1 MSGKRRKQTPEFR
14 EQAARLVIETGRGAV
29 RRYGSAGLWLRWP
42 ADHCPRGARRAC
54 LPTRPRDCA
63 AEHRENGA
71 RLGSWD
77 RHRRAILPDLQGPN
91 TPAPPTEAYSYRPP
105 SAGHFNTRSRP
116 TKGLLRASQGEARS
130 ATASGLSGM
139 SLTIWPTERN
149 RSLDYQTPVAP
160 RVCQDELRRVGNPWT
175 GWTKHLAELG
185 IARRNG
191 TV

>member
-1 MSGKRRKQTPEFR
+1 MSGKRRNYTPEFR

-29 RRYGSAGLWLRWP
+29 RRYGYCRALAAVASGSLPQSSSTSVSA
-42 ADHCPRGARRAC
+42 D
-54 LPTRPRDCA
+54 RPSDCA

-91 TPAPPTEAYSYRPP
+91 IPAPPTEAYSYRPP

-160 RVCQDELRRVGNPWT
+160 RVCQDELRQVGNPWT

-191 TV
+191 TA